1 MLAGQKIS
9 LRPWCDADLDFF
21 GQLRNDIETQLV
33 LLAQPRPNPANRV
46 RQWLEDRSSASDGVF
61 FVIASRLDGKAAG
74 FVELRDIHAT
84 HGWGHLGICL
94 DRAARGRGFAIE
106 ALELLES
113 YARRVLMLRKIVL
126 CVAANNT
133 AARQLYDSTGY
144 STVGIHQEHFHV
156 GGEWLDAVVME
167 KSLGSNDSGD
177 AAAFP
182 VALSCRHA
190 ASDGRNSQ
198 LSIQDV
204 SSP

>member
-1 MLAGQKIS
+1 MLEGQKII
-9 LRPWCDADLDFF
+9 LRPWCEVDLDFF
-21 GQLRNDIETQLV
+21 GQLRNDVETQLV

-46 RQWLEDRSSASDGVF
+46 RQWLEDRSSAADGVF
-61 FVIASRLDGKAAG
+61 FVIAAKSDGRAVG

-94 DRAARGRGFAIE
+94 DRAARGQGFAVE
-106 ALELLES
+106 TLELMES

-126 CVAANNT
+126 SVAANNS

-144 STVGIHQEHFHV
+144 VTVGIHRKHYHV

-167 KSLGSNDSGD
+167 KSLGSDDSRE

-182 VALSCRHA
+182 VALNRQYTA
-190 ASDGRNSQ
+190 ADGRNSQ

-204 SSP
+204 ASP